1 MKWKISPLRRIALL
15 GCFLLFIPA
24 LFGEANLL
32 SVKRGKEGNKCWAIF
47 TFDQKTH
54 WVGISQKDG
63 EKLSLYF
70 SGTAGEKDGQTIQLD
85 ADNGKMI
92 TIKQMTKNPPF
103 FRADLH
109 YDGEEP
115 LAVLKKNENLV
126 IGLNDQ
132 RLLEGEMTG
141 FDEPIQPPG
150 RLVKVTPD
158 YSGKKATTSLQFDG
172 TYDWVGYVRPSVDEA
187 FLLIRGAKLFTGDH
201 DFTFEEGSLQAMKL
215 SSQSD
220 GDRGLKAAMYFA
232 PLSSFSIV
240 QKDENLMI
248 QTPYVR
254 ASEPEKKEEMFAAV
268 KQEESVPMTT
278 APTIPA
284 VSEVP
289 TEGNKEVEVETK
301 PEKEESVQEEETLK
315 VQETK
320 EEKPEEVPI
329 QKEELKDQIDWNRR
343 VSFKFHSTPIKNA
356 LRLLASSNNLNM
368 VIGEGVEGEVTMNLE
383 DVTLKQALD
392 KIVHMN
398 NCDYIVEDNIIT
410 IKRVGV
416 AFIGG
421 RITKVYRLK
430 YADAFNVASVV
441 KKIATNDS
449 LVEVFHP
456 EFLNFL
462 EAGKNRRETNKVAV
476 QGIRRSSTLVVTD
489 RPEKIKEVDVII
501 AELDRPPVQI
511 MIESKL
517 VELAPNSSDII
528 GIDWDKTLSTQLWNQ
543 TDIGSEPLNYSLI
556 NTGTDKLGD
565 WKMGYLSAGQY
576 SAVLDFLKS
585 KTDSKLVSNPRI
597 LALDNEESSISVG
610 TTVPVPQIQRGI
622 GGSGDMVTFEYKEV
636 NIQLNVTPHAD
647 EENKITMYVNP
658 VIEEIT
664 GWVAYEE
671 HRAPVTDKRSVN
683 SIVTVMNGETVVIG
697 GLIKTQKIETVKKV
711 WLLGSLP
718 LFGKLFQHKE
728 VENKQTDLMIFITPT
743 IVNMG

>member
-1 MKWKISPLRRIALL
+1 
-15 GCFLLFIPA
+15 
-24 LFGEANLL
+24 
-32 SVKRGKEGNKCWAIF
+32 
-47 TFDQKTH
+47 
-54 WVGISQKDG
+54 
-63 EKLSLYF
+63 
-70 SGTAGEKDGQTIQLD
+70 
-85 ADNGKMI
+85 
-92 TIKQMTKNPPF
+92 
-103 FRADLH
+103 
-109 YDGEEP
+109 
-115 LAVLKKNENLV
+115 
-126 IGLNDQ
+126 
-132 RLLEGEMTG
+132 
-141 FDEPIQPPG
+141 
-150 RLVKVTPD
+150 
-158 YSGKKATTSLQFDG
+158 
-172 TYDWVGYVRPSVDEA
+172 
-187 FLLIRGAKLFTGDH
+187 
-201 DFTFEEGSLQAMKL
+201 
-215 SSQSD
+215 
-220 GDRGLKAAMYFA
+220 
-232 PLSSFSIV
+232 
-240 QKDENLMI
+240 
-248 QTPYVR
+248 
-254 ASEPEKKEEMFAAV
+254 
-268 KQEESVPMTT
+268 MTT

-647 EENKITMYVNP
+647 EEDKITMYVNP

-664 GWVAYEE
+664 GWVEYGE
-671 HRAPVTDKRSVN
+671 HRAPVTDKRAVN
-683 SIVTVMNGETVVIG
+683 SIVTINNGETVVIG

>member
-1 MKWKISPLRRIALL
+1 MKLRNSPLRRIALL
-15 GCFLLFIPA
+15 GCFLLFAPA

-47 TFDQKTH
+47 TFNEKAH
-54 WVGISQKDG
+54 WVGISQKEG

-70 SGTAGEKDGQTIQLD
+70 SGTAGEKDGETIQLD
-85 ADNGKMI
+85 AAKGKMI
-92 TIKQMTKNPPF
+92 TIKQMTQNPPI
-103 FRADLH
+103 FRVDLH

-132 RLLEGEMTG
+132 RLLEGRMTG
-141 FDEPIQPPG
+141 FGEPIQPPG

-158 YSGKKATTSLQFDG
+158 YSGKKVTTSLQFDG

-187 FLLIRGAKLFTGDH
+187 FLLIRGAKLFTGAH
-201 DFTFEEGSLQAMKL
+201 DFTFEEGSLQAMKF
-215 SSQSD
+215 SPQSD
-220 GDRGLKAAMYFA
+220 GDKGLKAAMYFA

-240 QKDENLMI
+240 QKNENLMI
-248 QTPYVR
+248 QTPYVKTG
-254 ASEPEKKEEMFAAV
+254 EPEKKEETFAAI
-268 KQEESVPMTT
+268 KQEESVPLTA
-278 APTIPA
+278 APTLPA
-284 VSEVP
+284 VSEVS
-289 TEGNKEVEVETK
+289 TGENKEVELETR
-301 PEKEESVQEEETLK
+301 PEKNESIQEEKSLK
-315 VQETK
+315 VQKTN
-320 EEKPEEVPI
+320 EEKLEEVPV
-329 QKEELKDQIDWNRR
+329 QTEKLKDQIDWNRR

-383 DVTLKQALD
+383 DVTLRQALD

-398 NCDYIVEDNIIT
+398 NCDYIMDDNIIT
-410 IKRVGV
+410 IKRVGI
-416 AFIGG
+416 AFTGG
-421 RITKVYRLK
+421 RVTKVYRLK
-430 YADAFNVASVV
+430 YADAFNVAGVV
-441 KKIATNDS
+441 RRIVTNDT

-462 EAGKNRRETNKVAV
+462 EAGKNRMQTNRVAV

-489 RPEKIKEVDVII
+489 RPEKIKEVDIII

-528 GIDWDKTLSTQLWNQ
+528 GIDWDKTLSAQLWNQ
-543 TDIGSEPLNYSLI
+543 TKIGEDELNYSML
-556 NTGTDKLGD
+556 NLGTDKLGD

-576 SAVLDFLKS
+576 NAVLDFLKS

-610 TTVPVPQIQRGI
+610 TTVPVPQIQRGTA
-622 GGSGDMVTFEYKEV
+622 GNADMVTFEYKEV

-647 EENKITMYVNP
+647 EEDKITMYVNP

-664 GWVAYEE
+664 GWVEYGE
-671 HRAPVTDKRSVN
+671 HRAPVTDKRAVN
-683 SIVTVMNGETVVIG
+683 SIVTINNGETVVIG

-711 WLLGSLP
+711 WLLGNLP